1 MTRLAP
7 ILIPFAL
14 AAAALGAGLAAQSPL
29 AFDDANDARAA
40 LVTAQAQGTAASRRA
55 AELEAAA
62 SSATQ
67 AADRTAH
74 EAAGLAARV
83 QQAEAAIAGNEARIR
98 LIAGEQTALRT
109 SLAERERPV
118 VRLTGALQRIARR
131 PMALSLLRPGSLQDT
146 THLRALLETML
157 PEVERRT
164 AALKQDI
171 ARSHVLQQRAE
182 ATRAT
187 LRNEQV
193 ELDRRRQ
200 SLAALETGQRLASR
214 EASGVADRE
223 AERALALAEQSRDLG
238 ALASRLGEA
247 GALRAQLAALPGP
260 VQRPARPD
268 LAQVVDPATASASPS
283 EMPSGLAGYMLPV
296 DGRLVAGFG
305 EVKPG
310 IPASRGIAL
319 APRGAAQAVAP
330 AAGRVVFAGPYRGYG
345 AIVIIEHA
353 GGWTSLITGLAQLS
367 VRVGDDLVSGSPLG
381 TAAPVRPVLTVELRR
396 NGEPVNPLDQ
406 VQP

>member
-1 MTRLAP
+1 MTRPALA
-7 ILIPFAL
+7 LIPLTL
-14 AAAALGAGLAAQSPL
+14 AAAVLGAGLSAQSPL
-29 AFDDANDARAA
+29 VFDDADDARTA
-40 LVTAQAQGTAASRRA
+40 LATAQAQGAAASRRA

-67 AADRTAH
+67 AADRTAR

-98 LIAGEQTALRT
+98 LIAGEQAALRA

-131 PMALSLLRPGSLQDT
+131 PMALSLLRPGSLADT

-164 AALKQDI
+164 AALKQDL
-171 ARSHVLQQRAE
+171 ARVHALGQRAE
-182 ATRAT
+182 ATRQT

-193 ELDRRRQ
+193 ELARRRQ
-200 SLAALETGQRLASR
+200 ALATLETGQRLASR

-238 ALASRLGEA
+238 ALASQLGEA

-268 LAQVVDPATASASPS
+268 LAQVADPATASASPS
-283 EMPSGLAGYMLPV
+283 ESAGLLEGYLLPV

-345 AIVIIEHA
+345 SIVIIEHE
-353 GGWTSLITGLAQLS
+353 GGWTSVITGLAQLS

-381 TAAPVRPVLTVELRR
+381 AAAPVRPVLTVELRR

-406 VQP
+406 IPD